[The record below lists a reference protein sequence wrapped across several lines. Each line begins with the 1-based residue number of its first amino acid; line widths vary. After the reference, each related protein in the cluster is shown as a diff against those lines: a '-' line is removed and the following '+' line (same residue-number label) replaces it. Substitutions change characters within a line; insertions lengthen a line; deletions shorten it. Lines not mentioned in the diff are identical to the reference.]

1 MSAIDDLVPHLKKLR
16 LSGILQS
23 LELRLQQAR
32 EDSLP
37 YEEFLFRLLTDEVER
52 ARSVVAALVLAMR
65 RAGP

>member
-37 YEEFLFRLLTDEVER
+37 YEEFLFR
-52 ARSVVAALVLAMR
+52 
-65 RAGP
+65 GPTSGGS